1 MLFFVTPTLLLGH
14 LSGLMP
20 GPLKDTLLAVFVVL
34 TAVFASRKYTQEIKD
49 DIGDKSV
56 FECASFVSVLDS
68 WLPCPLMSIAPGA

>member
-56 FECASFVSVLDS
+56 FECGLCVSVHVD
-68 WLPCPLMSIAPGA
+68 APSL